1 MKAVEFKDL
10 SFRYLHQP
18 EDEKALAG
26 ITFDIEAGSVVGLI
40 GKAGAGK
47 STLTKSLNG
56 LVPYVELGYQDG
68 DVVVGG
74 LNTRE
79 VPVNQ
84 MAHHVAIVMQN
95 PEVQIFSLTVRD
107 DIAFGPANLGVPRDE
122 IFQRVEQALIDTEM
136 VPLANRNPNDISGG
150 EQQSLAI
157 AGALAMHPSLLAF
170 DEPISMLDPLG
181 KQRVMDI
188 LRQATRRDGTTGII
202 SESGADIESVADV
215 VDRMVAIDAGKVILD
230 GTPEEVLSNPLIT
243 EIGVGAPQVTDL
255 FLALRKRG
263 IDLKSVP
270 ITLNRATELLTQE
283 LRQRGIQS
291 LEKPPAPAEIVN
303 GNFGQ
308 NIVEIENL
316 HHYYN
321 PEVHALKG
329 VSVAIQERQIVGI
342 IGQNGSGKSTLAR
355 HLVGLLKPTNKDAV
369 LKVKGQDIRKMRI
382 DKIIPMIN
390 YVFQNPDDQ
399 LFAESIWDEVAFA
412 PKMLEFD
419 EQKTK
424 ELTEEALEYFDLL
437 QYKNR
442 YIYGLDEDLKTYLAI
457 ASILPLQPDVL
468 LIDEPTTGLDTNG
481 ELRMMNTLH
490 RLRNEKNKTIIIITH
505 NMKTIAN
512 NCDRVLV
519 MARGDLI
526 LEGTP
531 RDVFDQTETLLKAD
545 VLPPQITRLGQSLAQ
560 EFGCPKNILT
570 VEEMADFLEYNLKKS
585 APAVTNG

>member
-107 DIAFGPANLGVPRDE
+107 DIAFGPANLGVLRDE

-215 VDRMVAIDAGKVILD
+215 VDRMVAIDAGKVD
-230 GTPEEVLSNPLIT
+230 PRRHAGR
-243 EIGVGAPQVTDL
+243 GAFQSPHHRD
-255 FLALRKRG
+255 RG
-263 IDLKSVP
+263 WRPPGDRSVP
-270 ITLNRATELLTQE
+270 R
-283 LRQRGIQS
+283 
-291 LEKPPAPAEIVN
+291 
-303 GNFGQ
+303 
-308 NIVEIENL
+308 
-316 HHYYN
+316 
-321 PEVHALKG
+321 
-329 VSVAIQERQIVGI
+329 
-342 IGQNGSGKSTLAR
+342 LA
-355 HLVGLLKPTNKDAV
+355 
-369 LKVKGQDIRKMRI
+369 
-382 DKIIPMIN
+382 
-390 YVFQNPDDQ
+390 
-399 LFAESIWDEVAFA
+399 
-412 PKMLEFD
+412 
-419 EQKTK
+419 
-424 ELTEEALEYFDLL
+424 
-437 QYKNR
+437 
-442 YIYGLDEDLKTYLAI
+442 
-457 ASILPLQPDVL
+457 
-468 LIDEPTTGLDTNG
+468 
-481 ELRMMNTLH
+481 
-490 RLRNEKNKTIIIITH
+490 
-505 NMKTIAN
+505 
-512 NCDRVLV
+512 
-519 MARGDLI
+519 
-526 LEGTP
+526 
-531 RDVFDQTETLLKAD
+531 
-545 VLPPQITRLGQSLAQ
+545 
-560 EFGCPKNILT
+560 
-570 VEEMADFLEYNLKKS
+570 
-585 APAVTNG
+585 

>member
-18 EDEKALAG
+18 ETEKALAG
-26 ITFDIEAGSVVGLI
+26 ITFDIEAGSVLGLI

-47 STLTKSLNG
+47 STLIKSLNG

-68 DVVVGG
+68 DVIVGG
-74 LNTRE
+74 LNTRD

-122 IFQRVEQALIDTEM
+122 IFRRVQQALVDTEM
-136 VPLANRNPNDISGG
+136 EPLASRNPNDISGG

-157 AGALAMHPSLLAF
+157 AGALAMHPDLLAF

-181 KQRVMDI
+181 KQRVMEV
-188 LRQATRRDGTTGII
+188 LNQATRRDHTTGII
-202 SESGADIESVADV
+202 SESGADIESVADI
-215 VDRMVAIDAGKVILD
+215 VDRMIAIDAGKVILD
-230 GTPEEVLSNPLIT
+230 GTPQEVLSNPIIT
-243 EIGVGAPQVTDL
+243 EIGVGCPQVTDL
-255 FLALRKRG
+255 FLTLRDRG
-263 IDLKSVP
+263 ITLEPIP
-270 ITLNRATELLTQE
+270 ITLSQATETLRQE
-283 LRQRGIQS
+283 LRQRGIQR
-291 LEKPPAPAEIVN
+291 LEKSPTQKAVVN
-303 GNFGQ
+303 RDFGQ

-329 VSVAIQERQIVGI
+329 VSIAIQERQIVGI
-342 IGQNGSGKSTLAR
+342 IGQNGSGKTTLAR

-369 LKVKGQDIRKMRI
+369 LKVKNQDIRKLRI

-412 PKMLEFD
+412 PKMMEFD
-419 EQKTK
+419 PQKVK
-424 ELTEEALEYFDLL
+424 ELTNEALELFDLQ
-437 QYKNR
+437 QYQNR

-457 ASILPLQPDVL
+457 ASILPLHPDVL

-481 ELRMMNTLH
+481 EIRMMKTLH

-519 MARGDLI
+519 MARGELV

-545 VLPPQITRLGQSLAQ
+545 VLPPQITRLGQTLAE

-570 VEEMADFLEYNLKKS
+570 VEEMADFLEYNLLKS

>member
-18 EDEKALAG
+18 ESEKALTG

-47 STLTKSLNG
+47 STLIKSLNG

-68 DVVVGG
+68 DVIVGG
-74 LNTRE
+74 FNTRE

-84 MAHHVAIVMQN
+84 MARHVAIVMQN

-122 IFQRVEQALIDTEM
+122 ILQRVERALIDTEM
-136 VPLANRNPNDISGG
+136 VPLAKRNPNDISGG

-157 AGALAMHPSLLAF
+157 AGALAMHPNLLAF

-181 KQRVMDI
+181 KQRVMDV
-188 LRQATRRDGTTGII
+188 LRQATRRDHTTGII
-202 SESGADIESVADV
+202 SESGADIESVADI
-215 VDRMVAIDAGKVILD
+215 VDRMIAIDAGEVVLD
-230 GTPEEVLSNPLIT
+230 GSPQEVLSNPVIS
-243 EIGVGAPQVTDL
+243 EIGVGCPQVTDL
-255 FLALRKRG
+255 FLSLKERG
-263 IDLKSVP
+263 VHLKGIP
-270 ITLNRATELLTQE
+270 ITLGEATETLAQE
-283 LRQRGIQS
+283 LRQRGIQR
-291 LEKPPAPAEIVN
+291 LEKPPAHEAKVN
-303 GNFGQ
+303 GNAGQ
-308 NIVEIENL
+308 NVIEIENL

-329 VSVAIQERQIVGI
+329 ISVAIQERQIVGI

-369 LKVKGQDIRKMRI
+369 LKVQGQDIRKMRI

-412 PKMLEFD
+412 PKMMEFD

-424 ELTEEALEYFDLL
+424 ELTEEALDYFDLQ

-457 ASILPLQPDVL
+457 ASILPLQPEVL
-468 LIDEPTTGLDTNG
+468 LIDEPTTGLDTTG
-481 ELRMMNTLH
+481 EIRMMNTLH

-545 VLPPQITRLGQSLAQ
+545 VLPPQITRLGQNLAQ

-570 VEEMADFLEYNLKKS
+570 VKEMTDLLEYNLLKS
-585 APAVTNG
+585 VPAVTNG

>member
-18 EDEKALAG
+18 ETEKALAG
-26 ITFDIEAGSVVGLI
+26 ITFDIEAGSVLGLI

-47 STLTKSLNG
+47 STLIKSLNG

-68 DVVVGG
+68 DVIVGG
-74 LNTRE
+74 LNTRD

-122 IFQRVEQALIDTEM
+122 IFRRVQQALVDTEM
-136 VPLANRNPNDISGG
+136 EPLASRNPNDISGG

-157 AGALAMHPSLLAF
+157 AGALAMHPDLLAF

-181 KQRVMDI
+181 KQRVMEV
-188 LRQATRRDGTTGII
+188 LNQATRRDHTTGII
-202 SESGADIESVADV
+202 SESGADIESVADI
-215 VDRMVAIDAGKVILD
+215 VDRMIAIDAGKVILD
-230 GTPEEVLSNPLIT
+230 GTPQEVLSNPIIT
-243 EIGVGAPQVTDL
+243 EIGVGCPQVTDL
-255 FLALRKRG
+255 FLTLRNRG
-263 IDLKSVP
+263 ITLEPIP
-270 ITLNRATELLTQE
+270 ITLSQATETLRQE
-283 LRQRGIQS
+283 LRQRGIQR
-291 LEKPPAPAEIVN
+291 LEKSPTQEAVVN
-303 GNFGQ
+303 RDFGQ

-329 VSVAIQERQIVGI
+329 VSIAIQERQIVGI
-342 IGQNGSGKSTLAR
+342 IGQNGSGKTTLAR

-369 LKVKGQDIRKMRI
+369 LKVKNQDIRKLRI

-412 PKMLEFD
+412 PKMMEFD
-419 EQKTK
+419 PQKVK
-424 ELTEEALEYFDLL
+424 ELTNEALELFDLQ
-437 QYKNR
+437 QYQNR

-457 ASILPLQPDVL
+457 ASILPLHPDVL

-481 ELRMMNTLH
+481 EIRMMKTLH

-519 MARGDLI
+519 MARGELV

-545 VLPPQITRLGQSLAQ
+545 VLPPQITRLGQTLAE

-570 VEEMADFLEYNLKKS
+570 VEEMADFLEYNLLKS

>member
-1 MKAVEFKDL
+1 M
-10 SFRYLHQP
+10 
-18 EDEKALAG
+18 
-26 ITFDIEAGSVVGLI
+26 
-40 GKAGAGK
+40 
-47 STLTKSLNG
+47 
-56 LVPYVELGYQDG
+56 
-68 DVVVGG
+68 
-74 LNTRE
+74 
-79 VPVNQ
+79 
-84 MAHHVAIVMQN
+84 
-95 PEVQIFSLTVRD
+95 
-107 DIAFGPANLGVPRDE
+107 
-122 IFQRVEQALIDTEM
+122 
-136 VPLANRNPNDISGG
+136 
-150 EQQSLAI
+150 
-157 AGALAMHPSLLAF
+157 
-170 DEPISMLDPLG
+170 
-181 KQRVMDI
+181 
-188 LRQATRRDGTTGII
+188 
-202 SESGADIESVADV
+202 
-215 VDRMVAIDAGKVILD
+215 
-230 GTPEEVLSNPLIT
+230 
-243 EIGVGAPQVTDL
+243 TDL

-283 LRQRGIQS
+283 LRQRGIQR